1 MARPLK
7 RNKKDTKSLVLH
19 SASKLFIERGYH
31 NTRIKDIA
39 SQAGVSYN
47 EVFRI
52 LEDKETILCELVG
65 LVLECQFETSK
76 KILKN
81 VTEDKI
87 LFYAFETVLQL
98 NIAESKEH
106 IREMYSV
113 SYSLMNSSKVIY
125 KTITSK
131 LMDVFKSHLPHLEE
145 KDFYELEI
153 DSAGIMRGYLTI
165 PCDMYFTMDRKVRK
179 FLETTFKIYDVSKEK
194 IEEAI
199 EFVSKFN
206 FNEIAIDVI
215 NNLFEYL
222 DNKIG

>member
-1 MARPLK
+1 MGRPLK
-7 RNKKDTKSLVLH
+7 REKKDTKSLVLH
-19 SASKLFIERGYH
+19 AASKLFIERGYH

-39 SQAGVSYN
+39 NEAGVSYN

-52 LEDKETILCELVG
+52 LQDKETILCELVG

-76 KILKN
+76 ELLKDI
-81 VTEDKI
+81 TDDKL

-98 NIAESKEH
+98 HIAESKEH

-131 LMDVFKSHLPHLEE
+131 LMDVFKDHLSHLEE

-153 DSAGIMRGYLTI
+153 ASAGIMRGYLSI
-165 PCDMYFTMDRKVRK
+165 PCDMYFTMKRKVRK

-194 IEEAI
+194 IEDAI
-199 EFVSKFN
+199 EFVSKFD
-206 FNEIAIDVI
+206 FNEISLNVI
-215 NNLFEYL
+215 NNLFKYL
-222 DNKIG
+222 ESRI

>member
-1 MARPLK
+1 MGRPLK
-7 RNKKDTKSLVLH
+7 REKKDTKSLVLH
-19 SASKLFIERGYH
+19 AASKLFIERGYH

-39 SQAGVSYN
+39 NEAGVSYN

-52 LEDKETILCELVG
+52 LQDKETILCELVG

-76 KILKN
+76 ELLKDI
-81 VTEDKI
+81 TEDKL

-98 NIAESKEH
+98 HIAESKEH

-131 LMDVFKSHLPHLEE
+131 LMDVFKDHLPHLEE

-153 DSAGIMRGYLTI
+153 ASAGIMRGYLSI
-165 PCDMYFTMDRKVRK
+165 PCDMYFTMKRKVRK
-179 FLETTFKIYDVSKEK
+179 FLETTFKIYDVPKEK
-194 IEEAI
+194 IEAAI
-199 EFVSKFN
+199 EFVSKFD
-206 FNEIAIDVI
+206 FNEISLNVI
-215 NNLFEYL
+215 NNLFKYL
-222 DNKIG
+222 ESRI

>member
-1 MARPLK
+1 MGRPLK
-7 RNKKDTKSLVLH
+7 REKKDTKSLVLH
-19 SASKLFIERGYH
+19 AASKLFIERGYH

-39 SQAGVSYN
+39 NEAGVSYN

-52 LEDKETILCELVG
+52 LQDKETILCELVG

-76 KILKN
+76 ELLKDI
-81 VTEDKI
+81 TDDKL

-98 NIAESKEH
+98 HIAESKEH

-131 LMDVFKSHLPHLEE
+131 LMDVFKDHLPHLEE

-153 DSAGIMRGYLTI
+153 ASAGIMRGYLSI
-165 PCDMYFTMDRKVRK
+165 PCDMYFTMKRKVRK

-199 EFVSKFN
+199 EFVSKFD
-206 FNEIAIDVI
+206 FNEISLNVI
-215 NNLFEYL
+215 NNLFKYL
-222 DNKIG
+222 ESRI

>member
-7 RNKKDTKSLVLH
+7 REKKDTKSMVLH
-19 SASKLFIERGYH
+19 AASKLFIERGYS

-39 SQAGVSYN
+39 DEANVSYN

-65 LVLECQFETSK
+65 LVLECQFEASK
-76 KILKN
+76 IILN
-81 VTEDKI
+81 DVTDDKI

-98 NIAESKEH
+98 HIAESIEH

-131 LMDVFKSHLPHLEE
+131 LMDVFKDHLPHLEE

-153 DSAGIMRGYLTI
+153 ASAGIMRGYLTV
-165 PCDMYFTMDRKVRK
+165 PCDMYFTMDRKIRK
-179 FLETTFKIYDVSKEK
+179 FLETTFKIYDVPKEK

-199 EFVSKFN
+199 EFVSRFN
-206 FNEIAIDVI
+206 FNEIASSVI
-215 NNLFEYL
+215 NNLFKYL
-222 DNKIG
+222 EKRI

>member
-1 MARPLK
+1 MGRPLK
-7 RNKKDTKSLVLH
+7 REKKDTKSLVLH
-19 SASKLFIERGYH
+19 AASKLFIERGYH

-39 SQAGVSYN
+39 NEAGVSYN

-52 LEDKETILCELVG
+52 LQDKETILCELVG

-76 KILKN
+76 ELLKDI
-81 VTEDKI
+81 TDDKL

-98 NIAESKEH
+98 HIAESKEH

-131 LMDVFKSHLPHLEE
+131 LMDVFKDHLPHLEE

-153 DSAGIMRGYLTI
+153 ASAGIMRGYLSI
-165 PCDMYFTMDRKVRK
+165 PCDMYFTMKRKVRK
-179 FLETTFKIYDVSKEK
+179 FIETTFKIYDVSKEK
-194 IEEAI
+194 IEDAI
-199 EFVSKFN
+199 EFVSKFD
-206 FNEIAIDVI
+206 FNEISLNVI
-215 NNLFEYL
+215 NNLFKYL
-222 DNKIG
+222 ESRI

>member
-7 RNKKDTKSLVLH
+7 REKKDTKSMVLH
-19 SASKLFIERGYH
+19 AASKLFIERGYS

-39 SQAGVSYN
+39 DEANVSYN

-65 LVLECQFETSK
+65 LVLECQFEASK
-76 KILKN
+76 IVLKD
-81 VTEDKI
+81 VTDDKI

-98 NIAESKEH
+98 HIAESIEH

-131 LMDVFKSHLPHLEE
+131 LMDVFKDHLPHLEE

-153 DSAGIMRGYLTI
+153 ASAGIMRGYLTV
-165 PCDMYFTMDRKVRK
+165 PCDMYFTMDRKIER
-179 FLETTFKIYDVSKEK
+179 FLQTSLRIYKVPEER
-194 IEEAI
+194 IEEVVNFI
-199 EFVSKFN
+199 SEFNMEELANQVLSTLY
-206 FNEIAIDVI
+206 EYII
-215 NNLFEYL
+215 NRT
-222 DNKIG
+222 

>member
-1 MARPLK
+1 MGRPLK
-7 RNKKDTKSLVLH
+7 REKKDTKSLVLH
-19 SASKLFIERGYH
+19 AASKLFIERGYH

-39 SQAGVSYN
+39 NEAGVSYN

-52 LEDKETILCELVG
+52 LQDKETILCELVG

-76 KILKN
+76 ELLKDI
-81 VTEDKI
+81 TDDKL

-98 NIAESKEH
+98 HIAESKEH

-131 LMDVFKSHLPHLEE
+131 LMDVFKDHLPHLEE

-153 DSAGIMRGYLTI
+153 ASAGIMRGYLSI
-165 PCDMYFTMDRKVRK
+165 PCDMYFTMKRKVRK

-194 IEEAI
+194 IEDAI
-199 EFVSKFN
+199 EFVSKFD
-206 FNEIAIDVI
+206 FNEISLNVI
-215 NNLFEYL
+215 NNLFKYL
-222 DNKIG
+222 ESRI

>member
-7 RNKKDTKSLVLH
+7 REKKDTKSMVLH
-19 SASKLFIERGYH
+19 AASKLFIERGYS

-39 SQAGVSYN
+39 DEANVSYN

-76 KILKN
+76 IILKD
-81 VTEDKI
+81 VTDDKI

-98 NIAESKEH
+98 HIAESIEH

-131 LMDVFKSHLPHLEE
+131 LMDVFKDHLPHLEE

-153 DSAGIMRGYLTI
+153 ASAGIMRGYLTV
-165 PCDMYFTMDRKVRK
+165 PCDMYFTMDRKIRK
-179 FLETTFKIYDVSKEK
+179 FLETTFKIYDVPKEK

-199 EFVSKFN
+199 EFVSRFN
-206 FNEIAIDVI
+206 FNEIASSVI
-215 NNLFEYL
+215 NNLFKYL
-222 DNKIG
+222 EKRT

>member
-1 MARPLK
+1 MGRPLK
-7 RNKKDTKSLVLH
+7 REKKDTKSLVLH
-19 SASKLFIERGYH
+19 AASKLFIERGYH

-39 SQAGVSYN
+39 NEAGVSYN

-52 LEDKETILCELVG
+52 LQDKETILCELVG

-76 KILKN
+76 ELLKDI
-81 VTEDKI
+81 TDDKL

-98 NIAESKEH
+98 HIAESKEH
-106 IREMYSV
+106 IREIYSV

-131 LMDVFKSHLPHLEE
+131 LMDVFKDHLPHLEE

-153 DSAGIMRGYLTI
+153 ASAGIMRGYLSI
-165 PCDMYFTMDRKVRK
+165 PCDMYFTMKRKVRK

-194 IEEAI
+194 IEDAI
-199 EFVSKFN
+199 EFVSKFD
-206 FNEIAIDVI
+206 FNEISLNVI
-215 NNLFEYL
+215 NNLFKYL
-222 DNKIG
+222 ESRI